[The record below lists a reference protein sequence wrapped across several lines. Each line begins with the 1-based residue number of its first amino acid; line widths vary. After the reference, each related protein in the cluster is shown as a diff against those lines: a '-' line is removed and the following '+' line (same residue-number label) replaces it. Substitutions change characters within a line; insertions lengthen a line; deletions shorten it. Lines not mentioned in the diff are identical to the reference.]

1 MTVSSPLKVSRLAA
15 EADQSRDLHTH
26 SDGQLYWLEQ
36 GAILCRSDR
45 YHWLTAP
52 RQLSWIPPGCQHGAR
67 PLSMVRGTLLLLRED
82 LASALP
88 QEPVTLEPHRLLEA
102 TLLRLIELCTESDW
116 LERHEHLL
124 QVFLYE
130 AREATPLRQRL
141 PMPYDT
147 RLLRMANTL
156 WRAPESNPGLDALA
170 LEFGFSRRT
179 LTRKFMQETG
189 MSLSQWTQHAKLLRA
204 LELLAANE
212 SVSSAAFA
220 VGYQS
225 VSTFCAVFKQVFGM
239 SPGDY
244 KRRFLS
250 REK

>member
-1 MTVSSPLKVSRLAA
+1 MTVSSPLKVLRLDIG
-15 EADQSRDLHTH
+15 ADQSRDLHAR
-26 SDGQLYWLEQ
+26 SEGQLYWLEQ
-36 GAILCRSDR
+36 GAIFCRSDR
-45 YHWLTAP
+45 FHWLTAP
-52 RQLSWIPPGCQHGAR
+52 RQLTWIPPGCQHDAR
-67 PLSMVRGTLLLLRED
+67 PLSTVRGVLLHLRED
-82 LASALP
+82 LTFVLP
-88 QEPVTLEPHRLLEA
+88 KEPVALEPHRLLEA
-102 TLLRLIELCTESDW
+102 TLLRLIELCPESDW

-124 QVFLYE
+124 QVFLWE

-141 PMPYDT
+141 PMPHDP
-147 RLLRMANTL
+147 RLLRMANSL

-170 LEFGFSRRT
+170 LEYGFSRRT

-189 MSLSQWTQHAKLLRA
+189 ASLSQWTQHAKLLRA

-212 SVSSAAFA
+212 SVSSAAFG

-244 KRRFLS
+244 KRRFLN
-250 REK
+250 R

>member
-1 MTVSSPLKVSRLAA
+1 MTVSAPLKVSRLAA

-36 GAILCRSDR
+36 GAIFCRSDR

-67 PLSMVRGTLLLLRED
+67 PLSMVRGTLLHLRED
-82 LASALP
+82 LAFAMP

-102 TLLRLIELCTESDW
+102 TLLRLIELCPESDW

-124 QVFLYE
+124 QVFLSE

-141 PMPYDT
+141 PMPHDA